1 MRTCARSWSWKRS
14 TNSQKSV
21 LQWLYRLNILAHL
34 HLSFFVW
41 QGKNGALRMR
51 VESVLKQR
59 DRMMEEAEAREHV
72 LKAELE
78 EVRVCV
84 CVCVSV
90 CLS

>member
-1 MRTCARSWSWKRS
+1 
-14 TNSQKSV
+14 
-21 LQWLYRLNILAHL
+21 
-34 HLSFFVW
+34 
-41 QGKNGALRMR
+41 MR
-51 VESVLKQR
+51 VETVLKQR